1 MGTLVMMIV
10 RIGLTGSAAL
20 MVGHIAGTVVETLA
34 VVRVLEE
41 SVTEM
46 NQFVSPLRR
55 YLYISNSVTRDTQ
68 IAQMRL
74 WWMRCIIILQ
84 QIRGK
89 AILTCQNKN
98 VK

>member
-1 MGTLVMMIV
+1 MMIV

-41 SVTEM
+41 AVTEM

-55 YLYISNSVTRDTQ
+55 YLHISTSIYYPGHSNCTDEALVDEMHNN
-68 IAQMRL
+68 IAANP
-74 WWMRCIIILQ
+74 
-84 QIRGK
+84 G
-89 AILTCQNKN
+89 
-98 VK
+98 